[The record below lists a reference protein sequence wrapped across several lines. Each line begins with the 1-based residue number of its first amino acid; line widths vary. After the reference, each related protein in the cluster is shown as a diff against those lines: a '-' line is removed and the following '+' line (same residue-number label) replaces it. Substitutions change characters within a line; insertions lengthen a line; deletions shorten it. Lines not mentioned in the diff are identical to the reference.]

1 MFLHGPGFPLRK
13 GFTQRTSLKTRN
25 GVYPSGRGKICLL
38 IGITERTSLS
48 LKTFQGSKV
57 FISFL
62 GEDLLTFQN
71 KDKVCLSSLSG
82 VISPVTHLAAHTVNI
97 WPSLVA
103 LWELGLGNWFKK
115 LLWLLLV
122 FSHEQ

>member
-1 MFLHGPGFPLRK
+1 MFLHGPGFPLCK

-25 GVYPSGRGKICLL
+25 GVYPSGKGKICLL

-57 FISFL
+57 FISLL

-82 VISPVTHLAAHTVNI
+82 VISPVTYLAAHTVNI

>member
-1 MFLHGPGFPLRK
+1 M
-13 GFTQRTSLKTRN
+13 
-25 GVYPSGRGKICLL
+25 ICLL
-38 IGITERTSLS
+38 TGIIDRTSLS
-48 LKTFQGSKV
+48 GMKTFQGSKV
-57 FISFL
+57 FTSLL

-71 KDKVCLSSLSG
+71 KDKVCLSSSFG
-82 VISPVTHLAAHTVNI
+82 VLSPVTHLAAHTGNI

-103 LWELGLGNWFKK
+103 LWELGLGNWFKT